1 MKRQWLSVVKGDQPE
16 SRMSKMDQ
24 TDQTAT
30 SEDDGLEELTIKVS
44 ADLYRAYQ
52 RCTWIL
58 INETGRDQ
66 LEIMDEMVR
75 DFLVKH
81 GC

>member
-1 MKRQWLSVVKGDQPE
+1 
-16 SRMSKMDQ
+16 MDQ
-24 TDQTAT
+24 TDQTST
-30 SEDDGLEELTIKVS
+30 SEDDGLEELTIKVP
-44 ADLYRAYQ
+44 AGLYRAYQ

-75 DFLVKH
+75 DFLIKH

>member
-1 MKRQWLSVVKGDQPE
+1 MVGAEEEEGTVQE
-16 SRMSKMDQ
+16 
-24 TDQTAT
+24 
-30 SEDDGLEELTIKVS
+30 GLVELRLQVPR
-44 ADLYRAYQ
+44 DLFVAYQ

-58 INETGRDQ
+58 AHETGRSQ
-66 LEIMDEMVR
+66 LAVMEEMVQ

>member
-1 MKRQWLSVVKGDQPE
+1 
-16 SRMSKMDQ
+16 MDQ
-24 TDQTAT
+24 TDQTAA
-30 SEDDGLEELTIKVS
+30 SEDDGLEELTIKVP

>member
-1 MKRQWLSVVKGDQPE
+1 
-16 SRMSKMDQ
+16 MDQ

-30 SEDDGLEELTIKVS
+30 SEDDGLEELTIKVP
-44 ADLYRAYQ
+44 ADLYRAYH
-52 RCTWIL
+52 RCSWIL

>member
-1 MKRQWLSVVKGDQPE
+1 MEQK
-16 SRMSKMDQ
+16 Q
-24 TDQTAT
+24 TEPT
-30 SEDDGLEELTIKVS
+30 GLGSDPDETLKIRIPS
-44 ADLYRAYQ
+44 DLYRAYQ

-58 INETGRDQ
+58 VHETGRKPLD
-66 LEIMDEMVR
+66 IMREMVH

>member
-1 MKRQWLSVVKGDQPE
+1 MSDRKGE
-16 SRMSKMDQ
+16 TEKTEAERHY
-24 TDQTAT
+24 
-30 SEDDGLEELTIKVS
+30 LTIQIP

-52 RCTWIL
+52 RCTWLI
-58 INETGRDQ
+58 INETGRSQ

-75 DFLVKH
+75 DFLIKH

>member
-1 MKRQWLSVVKGDQPE
+1 MQEHEQSVPGD
-16 SRMSKMDQ
+16 DQ
-24 TDQTAT
+24 DLTPLTLKI
-30 SEDDGLEELTIKVS
+30 SDDLH
-44 ADLYRAYQ
+44 RAYQ

-58 INETGRDQ
+58 INETGKNQ

-75 DFLVKH
+75 DFLAKH

>member
-1 MKRQWLSVVKGDQPE
+1 MLIDKDSAEK
-16 SRMSKMDQ
+16 
-24 TDQTAT
+24 
-30 SEDDGLEELTIKVS
+30 EELVDLTLKIP

-52 RCTWIL
+52 RCTWVI
-58 INETGRDQ
+58 INNTPTDQ
-66 LEIMDEMVR
+66 LEIMREMVR

>member
-1 MKRQWLSVVKGDQPE
+1 MKMEKKKEGG
-16 SRMSKMDQ
+16 
-24 TDQTAT
+24 
-30 SEDDGLEELTIKVS
+30 EDNDLTPLTIKVPD
-44 ADLYRAYQ
+44 DLYRAYQ

-58 INETGRDQ
+58 INETDRGQ
-66 LEIMDEMVR
+66 LEIMEEMVR